1 MNGANNAAVGDGGV
15 TNTTTNKDERRQE
28 VSNSTTNHNMFMEA
42 RETISMK
49 TVESPVMRG
58 DTNLF
63 STAKE
68 TTGSIPTKTEE
79 SPWQGGFSTAKEYM
93 ESIPTKSE
101 ETTAP
106 LLQPGQSSFDV
117 LLKVRG
123 LQYHKENLE
132 SLESSSLHRDVK
144 NLYGKFVV
152 LYTYGMYNFLSHY
165 WSHLSFKMQTLLL
178 FKMEKE
184 ALLGILLRN
193 RQHKLR
199 NQLTPILLVWT
210 MYL

>member
-1 MNGANNAAVGDGGV
+1 MSSPKKQKFCGFSTASEFMNGANDTAVGGDV
-15 TNTTTNKDERRQE
+15 ANTANNDERRQE
-28 VSNSTTNHNMFMEA
+28 VSNATTNHNMFMEA

-58 DTNLF
+58 DTIAC
-63 STAKE
+63 SAT
-68 TTGSIPTKTEE
+68 
-79 SPWQGGFSTAKEYM
+79 GGFSTAKEFM

-106 LLQPGQSSFDV
+106 LLQPGQSSYDV

-132 SLESSSLHRDVK
+132 SLESLSLHRDVK

-152 LYTYGMYNFLSHY
+152 LYTYYGMYNFLSHY
-165 WSHLSFKMQTLLL
+165 WSHLSFKMQTQSL
-178 FKMEKE
+178 FEMKKE
-184 ALLGILLRN
+184 ALLDTLPRN
-193 RQHKLR
+193 RQHKLH
-199 NQLTPILLVWT
+199 NQLTPMSSVWT

>member
-1 MNGANNAAVGDGGV
+1 MSSPKKQKFCGFSTASEFMNGSNNTAVGGGV
-15 TNTTTNKDERRQE
+15 ANTATDDDCRQE
-28 VSNSTTNHNMFMEA
+28 VSNSTTNNTFIEA

-58 DTNLF
+58 DTNSF

-68 TTGSIPTKTEE
+68 TMGLIPTKTEE
-79 SPWQGGFSTAKEYM
+79 SPWQGGFSTAKEFM

-132 SLESSSLHRDVK
+132 SLESLSLHRDVK
-144 NLYGKFVV
+144 NLYGKFSV
-152 LYTYGMYNFLSHY
+152 L
-165 WSHLSFKMQTLLL
+165 
-178 FKMEKE
+178 
-184 ALLGILLRN
+184 
-193 RQHKLR
+193 
-199 NQLTPILLVWT
+199 
-210 MYL
+210 

>member
-1 MNGANNAAVGDGGV
+1 MSSPKKQKFCGFSTASEFMNSSDNTAVDGDV

-28 VSNSTTNHNMFMEA
+28 VSNSTTNHNMFIEA

-58 DTNLF
+58 DTNSF

-68 TTGSIPTKTEE
+68 TMGSIPTKTEE
-79 SPWQGGFSTAKEYM
+79 SPWQGGFSTAKEFM

-132 SLESSSLHRDVK
+132 SLESLSLHRDVK
-144 NLYGKFVV
+144 NLYGK
-152 LYTYGMYNFLSHY
+152 LSVHIVILLWY
-165 WSHLSFKMQTLLL
+165 VQLVYLNLLL
-178 FKMEKE
+178 FF
-184 ALLGILLRN
+184 I
-193 RQHKLR
+193 
-199 NQLTPILLVWT
+199 
-210 MYL
+210 